1 MLYEKLNY
9 VLTIAEEQN
18 LTRAAKR
25 LFISQP
31 TLTLYLNRLEAE
43 LGVRL
48 FDRSK
53 TPITLT
59 EAGSY
64 YIEEMKKISASE
76 QLLRNDIKFIANP
89 SQTLIV
95 GIGQVR
101 GHHWLPMMLPTF
113 CSIYPHVN
121 VQVVQS
127 TEQYLNEA
135 LHTRRLD
142 VAFGVLPSSVSDLK
156 VVDLMYEKM
165 FLVSHRKFGLVPYS
179 ERSQYSADRPY
190 VIPYSKLNGLPFIIP
205 QVNNGLYDSY
215 EKIVLE
221 NQIHP
226 SRTISVNNLKTGLEL
241 ALKGLGV
248 QLLSGSILQCE
259 PNQADVGEYL
269 DFCVLEDMPQT
280 RKCVAAYDG
289 SSIKLNLI
297 EDLIRIVQNEV
308 LPDCKHISL
317 IE

>member
-43 LGVRL
+43 LGVKL

-59 EAGSY
+59 EAGNY
-64 YIEEMKKISASE
+64 YIGEMKKIAASE

-89 SQTLIV
+89 TQTLIV

-101 GHHWLPMMLPTF
+101 GHHWLPMILPTF
-113 CSIYPHVN
+113 CSIYPQVN
-121 VQVVQS
+121 IQVVQS
-127 TEQYLNEA
+127 TEQYLSQA
-135 LHTRRLD
+135 LHTRHMDL
-142 VAFGVLPSSVSDLK
+142 AFGVLPASISDLE
-156 VVDLMYEKM
+156 VVELMYEKL
-165 FLVSHRKFGLVPYS
+165 FLTAHRKFGLIPS
-179 ERSQYSADRPY
+179 SKRKQYSPDNPY
-190 VIPYSKLNGLPFIIP
+190 QIPHTKLNGLPFITP

-215 EKIVLE
+215 EKIILNNE
-221 NQIHP
+221 IHP
-226 SRTISVNNLKTGLEL
+226 SRTISVNNLNTGLEL
-241 ALKGLGV
+241 AVKGLGV

-259 PNQADVGEYL
+259 QNKGDFSEYL

-280 RKCVAAYDG
+280 RKCVAAYNGD
-289 SSIKLNLI
+289 SVKLNLI
-297 EDLIRIVQNEV
+297 LDFIRIVQNEV
-308 LPDCKHISL
+308 LPYCRYITIVD
-317 IE
+317 